1 MLFRSTWDITKIG
14 ESSLN
19 QSLPWDTIRPI
30 RHKVYGLNNYALNKA
45 KENLTERY
53 ASDPNLTYLSKMR
66 NYYDL
71 QENRKMLS
79 LNLKSRSSE
88 KFKRKE
94 HALTTENLRREQMGI
109 DTFKDYKEMIDF
121 QKTLTD
127 EISLQEDILLNESVN
142 ILVDYFLF
150 SSPLLISSSK

>member
-1 MLFRSTWDITKIG
+1 
-14 ESSLN
+14 
-19 QSLPWDTIRPI
+19 
-30 RHKVYGLNNYALNKA
+30 
-45 KENLTERY
+45 
-53 ASDPNLTYLSKMR
+53 MR

-79 LNLKSRSSE
+79 LNLKSSSE

>member
-1 MLFRSTWDITKIG
+1 
-14 ESSLN
+14 
-19 QSLPWDTIRPI
+19 
-30 RHKVYGLNNYALNKA
+30 
-45 KENLTERY
+45 
-53 ASDPNLTYLSKMR
+53 MR

-94 HALTTENLRREQMGI
+94 HALTTENLRRKQMGI

-150 SSPLLISSSK
+150 SSPLLISNSK